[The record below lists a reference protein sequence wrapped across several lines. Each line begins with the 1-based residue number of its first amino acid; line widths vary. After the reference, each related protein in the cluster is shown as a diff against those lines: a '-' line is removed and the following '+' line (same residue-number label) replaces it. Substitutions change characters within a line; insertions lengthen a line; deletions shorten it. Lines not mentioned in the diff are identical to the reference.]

1 MKALVNGSVWVGGN
15 PGVRSE
21 AIGISGE
28 RIVAVGTSAD
38 VVEGMGPGVEVMD
51 LEKRFVSAGFQDA
64 HVHPADGGMQ
74 RMQCDLSGC
83 TSAKEALAAIAAYV
97 AGHPEVEF
105 VQGGGWLYP
114 WFEGGNPEAHA
125 LDAVTGGVP
134 TYLTVADGHSGWANQ
149 AALRLAGIQSST
161 PDPSDGRIVRNEDGS
176 PQGTLHE
183 GAMALVERIVP
194 SPSPDELREGL
205 LAGQSA
211 LFEVGVTSWQDAW
224 VNAEIHEL
232 YRSLAISGELRASVR
247 GALWWDRERGLEQ
260 LDDLIELSREGHER
274 YDPRTIKL
282 MLDGVCENHTAAM
295 LDPYTDRAGRPTDNS
310 GLDFIDPQDLPAI
323 VTAIDAAGL
332 QCHFH
337 ALGDRAV
344 RNALDAIEAA
354 RYANG
359 PTDLRHHIAHL
370 QVVHPDDVSRFGSL
384 GVTANLQPLWACA
397 DEAVTELTLP
407 FLQEPQRI
415 HQYPFAAL
423 ARRTNIAMG
432 SDWPVSSP
440 DVMAQVAVAATRAVS
455 EETLEEAFL
464 PDQKLDYATSLK
476 AFTSGSAYVNHL
488 DHETGVIAPGFR
500 ADLVILD
507 QDPFGLAWTGGIAV
521 DMTLVGGEIVHHRD
535 LATN

>member
-1 MKALVNGSVWVGGN
+1 MKAFVNGTVWTGGA
-15 PGVRSE
+15 PGARCE

-28 RIVAVGTSAD
+28 RIVAVGTTAD
-38 VVEGMGPGVEVMD
+38 VIERMGSEVEIID
-51 LEKRFVSAGFQDA
+51 LERRFVSAGFQDA
-64 HVHPADGGMQ
+64 HVHPVHGGMQ
-74 RMQCDLSGC
+74 RLQCDLSGC
-83 TSAKEALAAIAAYV
+83 ASAEEALAAIAAYV
-97 AGHPEVEF
+97 AAHPEDEF
-105 VQGGGWLYP
+105 IQGGGWLYP
-114 WFEGGNPEAHA
+114 WFKGGNPEAA
-125 LDAVTGGVP
+125 TLDAVTGGVP
-134 TYLTVADGHSGWANQ
+134 AYFTVADGHSGWANR
-149 AALRLAGIQSST
+149 AALRLAGVERST
-161 PDPSDGRIVRNEDGS
+161 PDPPDGRIVRNEDGS

-183 GAMALVERIVP
+183 GAMSLVERIVP
-194 SPSPDELREGL
+194 SPTPEALRAGL

-224 VNAEIHEL
+224 VTEEIHEL
-232 YRSLAISGELRASVR
+232 YRSLARSGDLKASVR
-247 GALWWDRERGLEQ
+247 AALWWDRERGLEQ
-260 LDDLIELSREGHER
+260 LDELIELSSEGYGR
-274 YDPRTIKL
+274 YDPRSIKL

-295 LDPYTDRAGRPTDNS
+295 LDPYTDLNGRPTDNS
-310 GLDFIDPQDLPAI
+310 GLDFIDPRDLPAI

-354 RYANG
+354 RSANG
-359 PTDLRHHIAHL
+359 PSDLRHHMAHL
-370 QVVHPDDVSRFGSL
+370 QVVHPDDVSRFGLL

-397 DEAVTELTLP
+397 DDAVMELTLP
-407 FLQEPQRI
+407 FLQESQRA

-423 ARRTNIAMG
+423 ARETNIAMG

-440 DVMAQVAVAATRAVS
+440 DVMAQVAVAVTRALS
-455 EETLEEAFL
+455 EESLEDAFI
-464 PDQKLDYATSLK
+464 PEQKLDHETSLN
-476 AFTSGSAYVNHL
+476 AFTSGSAFVNHL
-488 DHETGVIAPGFR
+488 DHETGLVSPGFR